1 MNLFACDQNPVTAA
15 TCLPDKHVVKMCI
28 ENAQMLAVALGEQHG
43 YGWGQLRKK
52 DGTYYSQRAHF
63 NHPSTKWVRET
74 HANTA
79 WAIVHGLALCHEY
92 TLRYG
97 KTHASVI
104 AHLDAARLFHE
115 NVGKLSM
122 FTDATDFARAM
133 PEEIKFDDSITSI
146 EAYRK
151 YLSLHKPWAVWKM
164 EDRKPTW
171 WDPSLYTANVDQGLQ
186 RTIQDQRKVPVPGV
200 L

>member
-1 MNLFACDQNPVTAA
+1 MNLFACDQDPVRAA
-15 TCLPDKHVVKMCI
+15 QCLPDKHVVKMCI
-28 ENAQMLAVALGEQHG
+28 ENAQMLAVALGDLHG
-43 YGWGQLRKK
+43 YGWGQIRKK
-52 DGTYYSQRAHF
+52 DGTFYSQRAHF

-74 HANTA
+74 HANLA

-92 TLRYG
+92 THRYG

-104 AHLDAARLFHE
+104 AHLDAMRLFHE
-115 NVGKLSM
+115 NAGKLSM
-122 FTDATDFARAM
+122 YTDAADFARAM
-133 PEEIKFDDSITSI
+133 PEEIKFDDSISSI

-171 WDPSLYTANVDQGLQ
+171 WDPSLYTANVDQELQ
-186 RTIQDQRKVPVPGV
+186 RT

>member
-1 MNLFACDQNPVTAA
+1 
-15 TCLPDKHVVKMCI
+15 
-28 ENAQMLAVALGEQHG
+28 MLAVALGDLHG
-43 YGWGQLRKK
+43 YGYGQIRKK
-52 DGTYYSQRAHF
+52 DGSFYSQKAHF

-74 HANTA
+74 HANLA

-97 KTHASVI
+97 KIHASVI
-104 AHLDAARLFHE
+104 AHLDAKRLFEE

-122 FTDATDFARAM
+122 YTDATDFARAM
-133 PEEIKFDDSITSI
+133 PEDIKYDASITTV

-151 YLSLHKPWAVWKM
+151 YLTLHKPWAVWKL

-171 WDPSLYTANVDQGLQ
+171 WDPSLYTNVDQELQ
-186 RTIQDQRKVPVPGV
+186 RAVQDQREVRPSRV